1 MSETASGLE
10 WPVMSMADADAF
22 ITAPGTPLET
32 EEMVIR
38 GTKMRV
44 WKEAPSSLRAL
55 LEISRGHGDHVA
67 VVYEGE
73 RITYTDQH
81 KAIAKLAH
89 ELVTTYGIKKGD
101 RIGLV
106 MRNYPEWP
114 IVFWAATCVGAILV
128 PLNAWWTGAELEYGL
143 NDSGCRLAFID
154 TARAISLAEHADNLT
169 TIEHMVV
176 VRGNED
182 LSPHLVRW
190 ENLVAAPG
198 TYSELPDIDV
208 PECDIET
215 DDDATIFYTSGTTGK
230 PKGALGTHRNILSNV
245 LGLMSIGAR
254 AMMRRG
260 EMPTPP
266 DPDAPKTGMLL
277 SVPLFHAT
285 GCHAIL
291 MGTTL
296 QGNKLVIMHKWDAL
310 RAMELIQDE
319 KLASFGG
326 VPAMVWQVLEHPRFK
341 EFDLSSVESIGY
353 GGAPSAPELVARIKE
368 EFPDVSSANGYGLT
382 ETSAAISQNSAEDYV
397 NRPNS
402 AGVPTAVT
410 DVRVVGS
417 DGQDLPAGE
426 IGELWVR
433 GPNVVKGYWN
443 KPEAT
448 EEAFGGGWFRT
459 GDLVKVDEEGFLYI
473 LDRAKDM
480 LIRGGENV
488 YCVEVE
494 DALYSHEDVMDA
506 AVVGIPH
513 KILGEEVGAVV
524 QVVEGST
531 LTEEALQAHVGVTLA
546 GFKVPINIEFRH
558 EPLPRNAN
566 GKIVKRDLR
575 VEYLANIGRSE
586 A

>member
-10 WPVMSMADADAF
+10 WPVMSMADADVF

-55 LEISRGHGDHVA
+55 LEISRGHGNHVA

-73 RITYTDQH
+73 RITYNAQH
-81 KAIAKLAH
+81 RAIAKLAH
-89 ELVTTYGIKKGD
+89 ELVATYGIKKGD
-101 RIGLV
+101 RVGLV

-114 IVFWAATCVGAILV
+114 IIFWAATSIGAIIV

-143 NDSGCRLAFID
+143 NDSGCRLVFVD
-154 TARAISLAEHADNLT
+154 TARARSLAEHADNLT
-169 TIEHMVV
+169 SCEHTIV
-176 VRGNED
+176 VRGDDD

-190 ENLVAAPG
+190 ETLVAAPG
-198 TYSELPDIDV
+198 TYGELPDIDV
-208 PECDIET
+208 PDCEIASE
-215 DDDATIFYTSGTTGK
+215 DDATIFYTSGTTGK

-245 LGLMSIGAR
+245 MGLMSIGAR

-277 SVPLFHAT
+277 SVPLFHVT
-285 GCHAIL
+285 GCHAVL
-291 MGTTL
+291 LGTTL

-341 EFDLSSVESIGY
+341 EFDLSSVENIGY
-353 GGAPSAPELVARIKE
+353 GGAPSAPELVTRMKE
-368 EFPDVSSANGYGLT
+368 EFPDVASANGYGLT
-382 ETSAAISQNSAEDYV
+382 ETSAAISQNSAEDYI

-410 DVRVVGS
+410 DVRIVGG
-417 DGQDLPAGE
+417 DGKDLPVGE

-448 EEAFGGGWFRT
+448 EESFGGGWFRT
-459 GDLVKVDEEGFLYI
+459 GDLVKTDEEGFLYI

-494 DALYSHEDVMDA
+494 DALYSHDDVMDA

-513 KILGEEVGAVV
+513 KILGEEVGAIV
-524 QVVEGST
+524 QVVAGSK
-531 LTEEALQAHVGVTLA
+531 LTEESLQAHVSTALA
-546 GFKVPINIEFRH
+546 GFKVPIKIEFRN

-566 GKIVKRDLR
+566 GKIVKRDLK
-575 VEYLANIGRSE
+575 VEFLANIGRSE

>member
-55 LEISRGHGDHVA
+55 LEISRGHGDHIA

-73 RITYTDQH
+73 RITYKDQH
-81 KAIAKLAH
+81 RAIAKLAH

-101 RIGLV
+101 RVGLV

-114 IVFWAATCVGAILV
+114 MIFWAATSIGAIIV
-128 PLNAWWTGAELEYGL
+128 PLNAWWTGTELEYGL
-143 NDSGCRLAFID
+143 NDSGCRLVFVD
-154 TARAISLAEHADNLT
+154 TARARSLAEHADNLT
-169 TIEHMVV
+169 ACEHMIV
-176 VRGNED
+176 VRGDDD

-190 ENLVAAPG
+190 EKLVAAPG
-198 TYSELPDIDV
+198 TYGELPDIDV
-208 PECDIET
+208 PECEIASE
-215 DDDATIFYTSGTTGK
+215 DDATIFYTSGTTGK

-245 LGLMSIGAR
+245 MGLMSIGAR
-254 AMMRRG
+254 ALMRRG

-277 SVPLFHAT
+277 SVPLFHVT

-291 MGTTL
+291 LGTTL

-341 EFDLSSVESIGY
+341 EFDLSTVESIGY
-353 GGAPSAPELVARIKE
+353 GGAPSAPELVTRMKE
-368 EFPDVSSANGYGLT
+368 EFPNVSAANGYGLT
-382 ETSAAISQNSAEDYV
+382 ETSAAISQNSAEDYF

-410 DVRVVGS
+410 DVRIVG
-417 DGQDLPAGE
+417 DGGKDLPIGE

-459 GDLVKVDEEGFLYI
+459 GDLVKTDEEGFLYI

-494 DALYSHEDVMDA
+494 DALYSHDDVMDA

-513 KILGEEVGAVV
+513 KILGEEVGAIV
-524 QVVEGST
+524 QVVAGSK
-531 LTEEALQAHVGVTLA
+531 LTEESLQAHVGTTLA
-546 GFKVPINIEFRH
+546 GFKVPIIIEFRN

-566 GKIVKRDLR
+566 GKIVKRDLK
-575 VEYLANIGRSE
+575 VEFLANIGRSE